1 VRIGIYHPELVL
13 RDVGATLEEMLA
25 RFVEARARRLSLAK
39 AGGIPGTRLIQSSTE
54 LREVRLAEL
63 GRREIMPGEDELG
76 EWGSW
81 LRRQI
86 IRPSRQLRKEI
97 AGAVLDQRL
106 PLRGET
112 RRLLI
117 EMFELLLFPLSGKTI
132 FQTTWLELL
141 ELINRLFYQR
151 GLVEA
156 QTAEELIGRVALA
169 PPPRPRQ
176 TVVVSGLYPFLPPD
190 LMLIAC
196 LDHRRPLLSSGH
208 VWLDFDLPHGHGQDA
223 RVGFFMSPDEEELV
237 GREGLSPLVDTIARR
252 LREPWLGE
260 LFG

>member
-1 VRIGIYHPELVL
+1 MRIGIYHPELVL
-13 RDVGATLEEMLA
+13 RDMGATLEEMLA
-25 RFVEARARRLSLAK
+25 RYVEARARRFDLSR
-39 AGGIPGTRLIQSSTE
+39 AGGLPGTRLIRSSAE
-54 LREVRLAEL
+54 LRPIRLAEL
-63 GRREIMPGEDELG
+63 GRRELMAGEDELG

-86 IRPSRQLRKEI
+86 IRPSRHLRNEI
-97 AGAVLDQRL
+97 AGAVLDQHL
-106 PLRGET
+106 PLRGESRT
-112 RRLLI
+112 LLI
-117 EMFELLLFPLSGKTI
+117 ETFELLFFPFSGRTI

-176 TVVVSGLYPFLPPD
+176 TAVVSGLYPFLPSD

-208 VWLDFDLPHGHGQDA
+208 VWLDFDLPHARGQDA
-223 RVGFFMSPDEEELV
+223 RVGFFLSPEEEELV
-237 GREGLSPLVDTIARR
+237 SRQGLSPLLELIARR

-260 LFG
+260 LTG